1 MDASENSAFL
11 HIQNH
16 GSYTPMGNMYISD
29 GTGRFYS
36 LSIENVLRGVS
47 FVDFEK
53 INSLEGVYVV
63 NKYDVKHSHNW
74 GSSGNIDPE
83 RLDIES
89 QAVSRL
95 GNVNGGSSSAKQGS
109 SRASVSKIGMH
120 EEENDLN
127 QNVRTFISFNKG
139 GKWDLLKA
147 PEKDSNNKDVKCS
160 LED

>member
-1 MDASENSAFL
+1 MFAAKAYKDQEQVLIYISDIKTGFTKFERATVPLEATMSRSFTVMDASENSAFL

-53 INSLEGVYVV
+53 INSLEGVYIV

-74 GSSGNIDPE
+74 GSNSMVDPE
-83 RLDIES
+83 KLDVEAA
-89 QAVSRL
+89 AVSRL
-95 GNVNGGSSSAKQGS
+95 GKLNGGS
-109 SRASVSKIGMH
+109 
-120 EEENDLN
+120 
-127 QNVRTFISFNKG
+127 
-139 GKWDLLKA
+139 
-147 PEKDSNNKDVKCS
+147 
-160 LED
+160 